1 MLVQQLPP
9 KFAEGMNGALFLDL
23 TFAITMFGLYIVH
36 ELRHQ
41 GYRMRA
47 RAAVSIGVMLIGEA
61 ILRGWFWLWRI
72 EVNAG
77 RSVAW
82 MDAWPVVPIGMSIEM
97 LGVLC
102 LIRVFSPDDWSR
114 QTWLAV
120 ALISVMVA
128 CVAAF
133 GW

>member
-1 MLVQQLPP
+1 MFAQEFPP

-23 TFAITMFGLYIVH
+23 SFAIMMFGTYIVY
-36 ELRHQ
+36 EVRRH
-41 GYRMRA
+41 GYRKRA
-47 RAAVSIGVMLIGEA
+47 QAAVSIEVMLLGEL

-72 EVNAG
+72 EINIGRNA
-77 RSVAW
+77 AW
-82 MDAWPVVPIGMSIEM
+82 MNVWPVVPIGMSIEM

-120 ALISVMVA
+120 ALISVVVA
-128 CVAAF
+128 CAAAF